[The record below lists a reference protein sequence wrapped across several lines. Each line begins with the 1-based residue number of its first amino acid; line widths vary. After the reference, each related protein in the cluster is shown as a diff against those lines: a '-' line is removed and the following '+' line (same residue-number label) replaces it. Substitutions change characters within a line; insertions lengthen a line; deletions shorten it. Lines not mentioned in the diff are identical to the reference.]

1 MKENLRISI
10 LGDVCPDRSFNRF
23 FRNTNEIVFNNVS
36 EYINDSD
43 ITIANLEAPASDKG
57 NPIEKTGPRLHC
69 KSDDLDALKQ
79 IGIDVISLANN
90 HILDYGEEAL
100 SDTINK
106 ASSIGL
112 SVFGAGKNLEEAAKP
127 LFVEKSG
134 WKIGFLSY
142 AEEEFSIAG
151 KQSFGANL
159 FDPYISLD
167 QIKDAKEECDYLI
180 VLYHGGIEH
189 YELPSPLLQKKCRKI
204 AEYGANLILC
214 QHSHCIGTL
223 EKYQDSEI
231 LYGQGNSFFGKI
243 EGNNRWNQ
251 GFLVDVVLTETDKKL
266 EFKLIKAEN
275 NGIAFANR
283 EDSDKRLEEMLTLSE
298 KIYDEVF
305 IIDSWNDYCKTQEA
319 MDLAL
324 VYGWGRTLN
333 KINRIFNNKIANFLL
348 SKRKR
353 MITMNL
359 IRCDAHREV
368 VKTILENTYE

>member
-204 AEYGANLILC
+204 ASSISA
-214 QHSHCIGTL
+214 CICF
-223 EKYQDSEI
+223 SM
-231 LYGQGNSFFGKI
+231 S
-243 EGNNRWNQ
+243 
-251 GFLVDVVLTETDKKL
+251 
-266 EFKLIKAEN
+266 
-275 NGIAFANR
+275 
-283 EDSDKRLEEMLTLSE
+283 S
-298 KIYDEVF
+298 
-305 IIDSWNDYCKTQEA
+305 
-319 MDLAL
+319 
-324 VYGWGRTLN
+324 
-333 KINRIFNNKIANFLL
+333 
-348 SKRKR
+348 
-353 MITMNL
+353 
-359 IRCDAHREV
+359 
-368 VKTILENTYE
+368 